1 MKKRE
6 IRQANMSVRDQS
18 RSRKRQQEFN
28 KSTLE
33 QRKRKFSNLNN
44 LQRLV
49 RHLTNARTRK
59 KQDTELS
66 LVRKGMD
73 LKGVGNLTSGVNEDE
88 RDRRFVFILFCSSHS
103 CAKSLRM
110 LRTSSDSIP
119 HREPTFLSF
128 SFALD
133 QTYLFPF
140 SLFSQNCR
148 TLVLTTSRPRVTR
161 LSAVLVNGY
170 PCDREEMGLLNER
183 AFFVFHSCFSSTAA
197 NLRRFC
203 LCFLPTTHRIAI

>member
-1 MKKRE
+1 MVSSLSSLSLSR
-6 IRQANMSVRDQS
+6 RNRGTDFVATSSQVNTSVRDQS
-18 RSRKRQQEFN
+18 RSRKRQQEFS

-33 QRKRKFSNLNN
+33 RRKRKFSNLNN

-49 RHLTNARTRK
+49 RRLTNVRTRK

-73 LKGVGNLTSGVNEDE
+73 LKGVGNLTSGVKEE
-88 RDRRFVFILFCSSHS
+88 RRIEGSFPFLFCSSRF

-110 LRTSSDSIP
+110 LRTSSDSSS

-140 SLFSQNCR
+140 SLFSQNHR
-148 TLVLTTSRPRVTR
+148 ALLFTTSRPRVT
-161 LSAVLVNGY
+161 
-170 PCDREEMGLLNER
+170 
-183 AFFVFHSCFSSTAA
+183 
-197 NLRRFC
+197 
-203 LCFLPTTHRIAI
+203 